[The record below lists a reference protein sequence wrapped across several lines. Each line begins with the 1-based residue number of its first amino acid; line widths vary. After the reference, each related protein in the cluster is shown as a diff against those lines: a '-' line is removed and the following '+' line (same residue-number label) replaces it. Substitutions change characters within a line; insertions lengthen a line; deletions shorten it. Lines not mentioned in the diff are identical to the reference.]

1 MAKLLGTQNLRMK
14 GLPTLSGKGSR
25 FGFRVWFIPIAI
37 VLFGSVAWWTR
48 SSLEATLKARITAG
62 LQTILD
68 ADVAAL
74 EIWFEAHADSATNLN
89 ETTEV
94 ERLAAEIMQAAAG
107 VGTDRTALRQI
118 PASAALRAHLQ
129 PLTERRGYVGWGLT
143 DRSGLLVATAQ
154 EPTAGQRLEPAH
166 VPLVARAYD
175 GETVFSHPFLSTFE
189 ANADSRIRPGEPA
202 MFVLAPVRGADGEV
216 FAVLGYAINVDEFTA
231 ILGIARQGES
241 GETYAFD
248 ADGVLLSNSR
258 FEDDLRAIG
267 LLPADAAVGS
277 ALNIEIRDP
286 GADLTTGAAPT
297 AEGRARPLTR
307 MAASASAGEAT
318 VDVEGYND
326 YRGVPV
332 VGAWTWIDGYG
343 FGVATEEDFEEAY
356 LALNRLKTIQNI
368 LFGLL
373 GIAGVAMMFESVVIS
388 RLGRQVT
395 EAVLEARQLGQYT
408 LEKKIGEGGMGEV
421 HRARHAML
429 RRPTAV
435 KLLRPDR
442 AEEKDIA
449 RFEREVQLTSQLT
462 HPNTIAI
469 YDFGRTPDDIFYYA
483 MEYLHGIDL
492 QDLVDQTGALPPDRI
507 IHILTQA
514 CGSLAEAHGISLIHR
529 DIKPANLMLC
539 DRGGEYDVVK
549 VVDFGIVKE
558 LGVTGDAQLTQA
570 GTFSGTPHYLAPET
584 IQASNDVD
592 ARVDVYALGAVGYFL
607 LTGTNMFP
615 GDDPMPI
622 LTKQLTEAPEP
633 PSARVETYVPA
644 DLERLILS
652 CLEKDPGGRPQS
664 ARAMGEQLGQLKDA
678 GTWTQRHAREWW
690 ALHTDLAGVSTEGGD
705 TGSQNSQTI
714 AIDVSERA

>member
-1 MAKLLGTQNLRMK
+1 MAKLLSSENLRMK
-14 GLPTLSGKGSR
+14 GLPTLKGKGSR
-25 FGFRVWFIPIAI
+25 LGFQVWFIPVAI

-48 SSLEATLKARITAG
+48 SSLETTLKGRVADG

-68 ADVAAL
+68 ADIEAL
-74 EIWFEAHADSATNLN
+74 RIWFESHADSAVNLN

-94 ERLAAEIMQAAAG
+94 ERLAAMILSAAAALG
-107 VGTDRTALRQI
+107 ADPEALRQI
-118 PASAALRAHLQ
+118 PETALLRPHLQ
-129 PLTERRGYVGWGLT
+129 PLADRRDYAGWGLT
-143 DRSGLLVATAQ
+143 DRSGLFVATAR
-154 EPTAGQRLEPAH
+154 EASVGQRLEPEH
-166 VPLVARAYD
+166 IPLVTRAYA

-189 ANADSRIRPGEPA
+189 TGAESRIRRGQPT
-202 MFVLAPVRGADGEV
+202 MFVLAPVRGTDGEV
-216 FAVLGYAINVDEFTA
+216 FGVLGYAIDVDEFTN
-231 ILGIARQGES
+231 ILGIAQPGES

-248 ADGVLLSNSR
+248 GNGVLLSNSR
-258 FEDDLRAIG
+258 FENDLRRIG
-267 LLPADAAVGS
+267 LLPDDENVGS
-277 ALNIEIRDP
+277 ALNIEIRNP
-286 GADLTTGAAPT
+286 GANLTTGAAPT
-297 AEGRARPLTR
+297 AQGRARPLTR
-307 MAASASAGEAT
+307 MAASAAAGET
-318 VDVEGYND
+318 MVDVEGYND

-332 VGAWTWIDGYG
+332 VGAWTWLDDYD
-343 FGVATEEDFEEAY
+343 FGVTTEEDYEEAY
-356 LALNRLKTIQNI
+356 RALNDLKSIQNI

-373 GIAGVAMMFESVVIS
+373 GVAAVAMMFESVVIS

-449 RFEREVQLTSQLT
+449 RFEREVQLTAQLT

-492 QDLVDQTGALPPDRI
+492 QDLVEQVGPLPPDRV

-558 LGVTGDAQLTQA
+558 LGVTGDAQLTQV

-584 IQASNDVD
+584 IQASEEID
-592 ARVDVYALGAVGYFL
+592 ARVDLYALGAVGYFL
-607 LTGTNMFP
+607 ITGTNMFP

-622 LTKQLTEAPEP
+622 LTMQLTETPEP
-633 PSARVETYVPA
+633 PSARVETYVPP

-664 ARAMGEQLGQLKDA
+664 AREMGEMLRQLKDA
-678 GTWTQRHAREWW
+678 GGWTPRKAREWW
-690 ALHTDLAGVSTEGGD
+690 ALHTDLAGFSTEGSD
-705 TGSQNSQTI
+705 TGSQDGRTI
-714 AIDVSERA
+714 AIDVSERT